1 MVKKIQGKTR
11 ILAWVLIIFLACAN
25 FSYAAEPTQT
35 FRNLNERVNYLKDI
49 IQYIQE
55 NYAGE
60 VSEEAMMEGAYKGLF
75 EALDPYSKYFTQEEL
90 DVFDQMSSGTY
101 SGIGATIGIENNQM
115 TIIDLIERGPALKAG
130 LKPGD
135 AILTIDDKEAK
146 ISSFEKS
153 INMLLG
159 KPGTKVKVSIKRSD
173 VKEVLVFN
181 ITREVI
187 HLPAVKARVMEDNI
201 GYIQILEFNEKVSEG
216 VEKVLDDF
224 QQKKVKGIILD
235 LRNNPGGLIDESV
248 NVADFFVPKGQ
259 VVKIV
264 FKNKSYQTYSAMK
277 ESIKKPLVVLINE
290 GSASASEIVAG
301 AIQDTKVGTII
312 GTQSYGKG
320 TVQSIFPI
328 SNGGG
333 IKLTIAKYL
342 TPKGRIIDGVGI
354 KPDIIIN
361 NPEQLDLAKLSN
373 FVPMIE
379 ETVAEAGD
387 KGLNVYGAQQRLQWM
402 GYTDVKAVGILDEI
416 TVEALKRFQTSTGIT
431 VTGILDGETILKLEE
446 QVLKMMRDS
455 VEDLQLKKA
464 IEVIKSK

>member
-25 FSYAAEPTQT
+25 FSYAAEPTKT

-75 EALDPYSKYFTQEEL
+75 EALDPYSKYFTPEEL
-90 DVFDQMSSGTY
+90 AVFDQMSSGTY

-146 ISSFEKS
+146 ISAFENS

-159 KPGTKVKVSIKRSD
+159 KPGTKVKLSIKRSE
-173 VKEVLVFN
+173 VKEILVFN

-187 HLPAVKARVMEDNI
+187 HLPSVKARITEDNI
-201 GYIQILEFNEKVSEG
+201 GYIQIIEFNEKVSEE
-216 VEKVLDDF
+216 VEKILADF
-224 QQKKVKGIILD
+224 EQKKVKGIILD

-277 ESIKKPLVVLINE
+277 ENIKKPLVVLINE

-301 AIQDTKVGTII
+301 AIQDTKTGTII

-320 TVQSIFPI
+320 TVQSIAPI

-342 TPKGRIIDGVGI
+342 TPNGRVIDGVGI

-361 NPEQLDLAKLSN
+361 NYNKLDFSKLNN

-379 ETVAEAGD
+379 EKTAETGD
-387 KGLNVYGAQQRLQWM
+387 KGLNVYGAQQRLQWI
-402 GYTDVKAVGILDEI
+402 GYIDVKASGIMDEA
-416 TVEALKRFQTSTGIT
+416 TVEALKKLQTATSLTAS
-431 VTGILDGETILKLEE
+431 GILDGETILKLEE
-446 QVLKMMRDS
+446 QVVQMMKDS

-464 IEVIKSK
+464 IEVIKNK